1 MGILIEL
8 GVFALVLGFAIWQ
21 WRDLRLAREAR
32 ERAQAAQSAQAAQ
45 APTAAPT
52 PPPPPPQ
59 MHDAPADDR
68 PHNAQRPSP
77 PGGST

>member
-1 MGILIEL
+1 MAPLNGKQIYMGILIEL

-32 ERAQAAQSAQAAQ
+32 ERAQAAQAAR
-45 APTAAPT
+45 AAPST
-52 PPPPPPQ
+52 Q
-59 MHDAPADDR
+59 EHEASGADR
-68 PHNAQRPSP
+68 PRDAHRPGA